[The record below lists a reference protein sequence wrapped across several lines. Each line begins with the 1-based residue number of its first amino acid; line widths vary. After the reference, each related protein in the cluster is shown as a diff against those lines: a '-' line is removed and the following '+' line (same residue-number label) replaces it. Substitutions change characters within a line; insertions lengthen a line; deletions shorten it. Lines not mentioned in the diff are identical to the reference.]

1 MQGLTFGRAGT
12 SGSEIKVREKCNVC
26 RKIRLT
32 GNTAKYRISVDL
44 SWKKNSRETG
54 NELRIGGLGRTY
66 NHQMSSSWT
75 DAGKRTEAIEYLIK
89 GL

>member
-1 MQGLTFGRAGT
+1 MGQQEPQAQR
-12 SGSEIKVREKCNVC
+12 IKPREKYNVC
-26 RKIRLT
+26 RRIRLT
-32 GNTAKYRISVDL
+32 GNTAEYRNYVDL

-54 NELRIGGLGRTY
+54 NELRIGGLEPGD
-66 NHQMSSSWT
+66 SSSWT